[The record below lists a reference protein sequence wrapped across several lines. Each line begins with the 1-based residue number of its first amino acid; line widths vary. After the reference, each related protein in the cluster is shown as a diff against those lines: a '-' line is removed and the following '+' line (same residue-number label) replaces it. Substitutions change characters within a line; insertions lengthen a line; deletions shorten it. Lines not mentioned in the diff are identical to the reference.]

1 MQAGFAAPDTCRGA
15 ERDTS
20 TAHDDDGIRG
30 VGLSVVVNAVNAQP
44 SDEHDGPEGYK
55 DLERIDQGGF
65 ATVYRA
71 RDIRFDRTVAL
82 KVLRSDT
89 LNDRELRRFRAE
101 CLATGRVSSHPNIV
115 TVYGAGTTR
124 GHRPWLAMEYCS
136 GGSLARKVAAQGPL
150 PVSEVVSIGA
160 RLCSALHAAHQAGV
174 LHRDVKPHNVLLTAY
189 GEPALADFGIAS
201 VVNVDDAGSVAT
213 ETAAYTVVHAA
224 PEILEGKAAT
234 TASDIY
240 SLGSTLYTLLA
251 GQPPFAKEARTGLA
265 PLVSRILR
273 NDLPAIARPGVPPE
287 LERLLRRCM
296 AAEPDDRPA
305 SAGELGAS
313 LTELGQGLTAVASA
327 PRAPEPRPEAPISS
341 RHRFFVLCGALAALL
356 AVSTAWRLA
365 PPATDPDQVSP
376 SHLTAATVQAAAGYI
391 PRDAVVAQGPD
402 KGELIV
408 SWAMPIRPDVVATVI
423 YEGADV
429 SKPRAIVNYDAS
441 PNAAPW
447 VALRGLPSGQQTCLS
462 VAHLVSPGDV
472 ATFSHPVCAAAR

>member
-1 MQAGFAAPDTCRGA
+1 M
-15 ERDTS
+15 
-20 TAHDDDGIRG
+20 
-30 VGLSVVVNAVNAQP
+30 VVDAVNAQTP
-44 SDEHDGPEGYK
+44 VEHDGPEGYE

-65 ATVYRA
+65 ATIYRA
-71 RDIRFDRTVAL
+71 HDIRFDRTVAL

-89 LNDRELRRFRAE
+89 LNDRQLRHFRAE
-101 CLATGRVSSHPNIV
+101 CLAAGRVSSHPNIV
-115 TVYGAGTTR
+115 TVYDAGTTR

-136 GGSLARKVAAQGPL
+136 GGSLARKIAAQGPL

-160 RLCSALHAAHQAGV
+160 RLCSALHAAHEAGV

-201 VVNVDDAGSVAT
+201 VVNVDDAGSIAT

-251 GQPPFAKEARTGLA
+251 GQAPFAKEARTGLA

-273 NDLPAIARPGVPPE
+273 NDLPAITRPGVPPE

-305 SAGELGAS
+305 SAVELGAS

-327 PRAPEPRPEAPISS
+327 SRAPEPTPETRVSS
-341 RHRFFVLCGALAALL
+341 RHRFLVLCGALAALL

-365 PPATDPDQVSP
+365 EPATDPDQMSP
-376 SHLTAATVQAAAGYI
+376 SHLTATGAQATARYT
-391 PRDAVVAQGPD
+391 PRNAVVAQGPD
-402 KGELIV
+402 RGELIV
-408 SWAMPIRPDVVATVI
+408 SWAMPMRPDVVATVI
-423 YEGADV
+423 YEGADA
-429 SKPRAIVNYDAS
+429 SKARAIVNYDAS
-441 PNAAPW
+441 PNAVPW

-472 ATFSHPVCAAAR
+472 VTFSHPVCAAAR

>member
-1 MQAGFAAPDTCRGA
+1 MSRSP

-20 TAHDDDGIRG
+20 TAHGDYGIRG
-30 VGLSVVVNAVNAQP
+30 VGVSVVGSGVDAQT
-44 SDEHDGPEGYK
+44 SVEHDGPEGYE

-71 RDIRFDRTVAL
+71 RDIQFDRTVAL

-89 LNDRELRRFRAE
+89 LNDRQLRHFRAE
-101 CLATGRVSSHPNIV
+101 CLATGRVCSHPNIV
-115 TVYGAGTTR
+115 TVYGAGTTQ

-160 RLCSALHAAHQAGV
+160 RLCSALQAAHDAGI

-201 VVNVDDAGSVAT
+201 VVMLDDAGSVAT

-224 PEILEGKAAT
+224 PEILEGRAASA
-234 TASDIY
+234 ASDIY

-251 GQPPFAKEARTGLA
+251 GQAPFAKEARTGLA

-305 SAGELGAS
+305 SAAELGAS
-313 LTELGQGLTAVASA
+313 LTKLGQGLAAVESA
-327 PRAPEPRPEAPISS
+327 PRAPEPVPKAPVSS
-341 RHRFFVLCGALAALL
+341 RRRFLMLCGALAALL
-356 AVSTAWRLA
+356 AVSAAGRLTQ
-365 PPATDPDQVSP
+365 PGTDPEKMSP
-376 SHLTAATVQAAAGYI
+376 SHLTAAAAQSAARYT
-391 PRDAVVAQGPD
+391 PRNAVVAQGPD
-402 KGELIV
+402 RGELIV

-423 YEGADV
+423 YEGADAN
-429 SKPRAIVNYDAS
+429 KARAIVNYDAS
-441 PNAAPW
+441 PNAAPS

-462 VAHLVSPGDV
+462 VAHLVSSGDV
-472 ATFSHPVCAAAR
+472 VTFSHPVCATAR

>member
-1 MQAGFAAPDTCRGA
+1 MLVDGAHAQNPVGEPDA
-15 ERDTS
+15 
-20 TAHDDDGIRG
+20 
-30 VGLSVVVNAVNAQP
+30 
-44 SDEHDGPEGYK
+44 PEGYE

-89 LNDRELRRFRAE
+89 LNDRQLRRFRAE

-160 RLCSALHAAHQAGV
+160 RLCSALHAAHEAGV

-201 VVNVDDAGSVAT
+201 VVTVDDTGSVAT

-224 PEILEGKAAT
+224 PEILEGRAAT
-234 TASDIY
+234 AASDIY

-251 GQPPFAKEARTGLA
+251 GQAPFAKEARTGLA

-287 LERLLRRCM
+287 LEQLLRRCM
-296 AAEPDDRPA
+296 AAEPHDRPA
-305 SAGELGAS
+305 SAVELGVS
-313 LTELGQGLTAVASA
+313 LNELGQGLTTVASA
-327 PRAPEPRPEAPISS
+327 RRSPEPTLDTPAISS
-341 RHRFFVLCGALAALL
+341 RRRFLVLCGALAALL

-365 PPATDPDQVSP
+365 QPATDPDQMSS
-376 SHLTAATVQAAAGYI
+376 SHLTATAAQAAARYT
-391 PRDAVVAQGPD
+391 PRNAVVAQGPD
-402 KGELIV
+402 RGELIV

-423 YEGADV
+423 YEGADA
-429 SKPRAIVNYDAS
+429 SKARAIVNYDAS

-472 ATFSHPVCAAAR
+472 VTFSHPVCAAAR